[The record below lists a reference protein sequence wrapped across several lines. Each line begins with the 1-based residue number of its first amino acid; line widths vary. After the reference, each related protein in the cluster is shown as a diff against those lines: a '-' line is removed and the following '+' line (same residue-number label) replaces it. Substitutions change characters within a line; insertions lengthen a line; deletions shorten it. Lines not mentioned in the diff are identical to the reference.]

1 MTKKAINKI
10 NFDKE
15 TIRNILQEKD
25 HGELSRVTDV
35 SATVQTQASTITEAS
50 AKLKLEVPLIS
61 RISFL
66 FTGKIDASYVI
77 KRDSTTISSTEIS
90 EFEKLKSLLVSIPN
104 IQLSDI
110 ENSSTS
116 LRVAGGYLK
125 IVKGGI
131 DGLDTKEFKTVM
143 DSYDGYDTYK
153 VDEKRYVRF
162 NNSAFVSNY
171 KRNDLLTTTMT
182 LYCIPVGRFDKMRFG
197 FIQEISKMERLI
209 STAEKPQTLADLY
222 PSEIEIKGKT
232 DTANVQ
238 KEIEN
243 VTLYDVLYA
252 CVAAEESNGG
262 YSDPPNDSPF
272 VCKYFRL
279 SSA

>member
-1 MTKKAINKI
+1 MAKEAINKI
-10 NFDKE
+10 IYFDKE
-15 TIRNILQEKD
+15 TIRNILQERD
-25 HGELSRVTDV
+25 HGELLRVTDV
-35 SATVQTQASTITEAS
+35 SSTAQVQTSIATEAS
-50 AKLKLEVPLIS
+50 AKLKLEVPLVS

-77 KRDSTTISSTEIS
+77 QRDSTTTISSTEIS
-90 EFEKLKSLLVSIPN
+90 EFEKLKPLLVPIPN

-182 LYCIPVGRFDKMRFG
+182 LYCIPVGDFDKTRFD

-209 STAEKPQTLADLY
+209 STAKKPQTLADLY
-222 PSEIEIKGKT
+222 PSEIEIDDKT
-232 DTANVQ
+232 DTANPQ

-243 VTLYDVLYA
+243 VRLYDVLYA
-252 CVAAEESNGG
+252 CVTAEASNGG
-262 YSDPPNDSPF
+262 
-272 VCKYFRL
+272 
-279 SSA
+279 